1 MMVSLTRRAV
11 VAAAVTAGLLAA
23 ASPALAS
30 PATARIRAG
39 TTTGWPQLQGN
50 AAHTGFEPAE
60 TSVTSSNV
68 GQLAEA
74 WTAPLSSASN
84 LIGTEGMTV
93 AGGTVY
99 GTSVTAV
106 IALNAVTGAQR
117 WQASLPGVVASTP
130 AVQGGLVITGYN
142 VSHGFAETTYIVA
155 LNAAT
160 GARVWTHLVPAAHL
174 IASVTTTPTTV
185 YAALDTGQILAL
197 HAGTGVQQWLS
208 AVLPGCQLSAP
219 SVSGGLV
226 VAGNGGQYV
235 TALHAADGTKAW
247 QNKFNN
253 GCGNGANVWV
263 PSISGSTVYA
273 GLLNG
278 VRALNLDSGRVLW
291 ANRAAGHVF
300 QPLSVTGTAVIAGAN
315 NDFEPVAL
323 ARSTGA
329 LLWQSPFQSQM
340 SVGAFATF
348 GSLTWVLA
356 NDFVNSTVQAV
367 AFDPATGHQA
377 FSSAAYPDPAVNS
390 LPPVAAA
397 GRVYLDL
404 ATEVLCL
411 TLHGA
416 RTGVDV
422 HTEGAAW

>member
-11 VAAAVTAGLLAA
+11 VAAAVTSSLLAA
-23 ASPALAS
+23 ASPVLAS
-30 PATARIRAG
+30 PATSRIRAG

-60 TSVTSSNV
+60 TSVTSANV

-142 VSHGFAETTYIVA
+142 VSHGFVESTHIVA
-155 LNAAT
+155 LSAAT
-160 GARVWTHLVPAAHL
+160 GATVWTHLVPAAHL

-197 HAGTGVQQWLS
+197 HAGTGHQQWLS
-208 AVLPGCQLSAP
+208 AALPGCQLSAP

-226 VAGNGGQYV
+226 VAGDGGQYV

-247 QNKFNN
+247 QNKFSN
-253 GCGNGANVWV
+253 GCGNGDNVWI
-263 PSISGSTVYA
+263 PAISGSTVYA
-273 GLLNG
+273 GRLNG
-278 VRALNLDSGRVLW
+278 VAALNLDSGRVLW

-315 NDFEPVAL
+315 NDFQPTGL

-329 LLWQSPFQSQM
+329 QLWQYPPQGQIAFS
-340 SVGAFATF
+340 AFATF

-367 AFDPATGHQA
+367 AFDPATGHQV
-377 FSSAAYPDPAVNS
+377 FTSAAYPDPANS
-390 LPPVAAA
+390 PPPVVAA

-411 TLHGA
+411 TLPGA